1 MTGGTRV
8 GIFVSWSEA
17 AAAVTGVSGSVHES
31 FKSRTMVEE
40 FYYYNKDHGNVVLLA
55 L

>member
-1 MTGGTRV
+1 M
-8 GIFVSWSEA
+8 SWSEV

-31 FKSRTMVEE
+31 FKSHAMAEE